1 MASLS
6 ECHAKT
12 CVSVILKSNQLDHDD
27 KNVRLESAA
36 KKMYQVEQL
45 ASSYSLRFS
54 HRTRNGEQIRLD
66 YCFHQPTE
74 ASLFYKQMISLQKSH
89 SQPKLL
95 YYIQTESELGYQ
107 HRAVLN
113 EQDLLTIHSPVY
125 CRNIFRT
132 TIPIRVEQEE
142 GTVAYHFNSV
152 TDVNMFLFSKSNSH
166 DTMTLGL
173 LRMNM
178 VPKKFVA
185 DDEGFY
191 RLFTGDK
198 MISPEFGEKHKFKI
212 KPRLEPVED
221 SLLGGSLL
229 LFSTEFDLFKFL
241 VSDDAAD
248 LLHLTFD
255 ETKIIENSEKTGE
268 KIDNSVSQEKCKD
281 PFLNKRKEREVRDV
295 VAENEKK
302 FRVTRWQDMGI
313 LELEKKKL
321 ELERK
326 ELELERENL
335 ELASKNSKRKNLESK
350 NLERK
355 NEWESKNLEL
365 ESNNSEWERKKL
377 ELEMKYKW
385 GEKDKKEE
393 SKNRTEHSRD
403 TTNTL
408 GTLVLDRL
416 EDEEAFATNKVTESV
431 TTSDENRNQ
440 ITSIDYEGSVSS
452 TRPSLRTRTQITKE

>member
-36 KKMYQVEQL
+36 IKMYQVEQL

-54 HRTRNGEQIRLD
+54 HRTRNGEQVRLD

-107 HRAVLN
+107 HRAVLT

-173 LRMNM
+173 LRMKI

-191 RLFTGDK
+191 RLFTEDK
-198 MISPEFGEKHKFKI
+198 MISPEFGEKNKFKI

-229 LFSTEFDLFKFL
+229 LFSTKFDLFKFL

-248 LLHLTFD
+248 LIHLTFD
-255 ETKIIENSEKTGE
+255 ETKIIENCEQTGE
-268 KIDNSVSQEKCKD
+268 NIDNFVRQENSKD
-281 PFLNKRKEREVRDV
+281 PFLKERNVRDVV
-295 VAENEKK
+295 VAENEEKL
-302 FRVTRWQDMGI
+302 RVIRRQEREI
-313 LELEKKKL
+313 LELVKKN
-321 ELERK
+321 
-326 ELELERENL
+326 LELERENL
-335 ELASKNSKRKNLESK
+335 ELASKNS
-350 NLERK
+350 
-355 NEWESKNLEL
+355 
-365 ESNNSEWERKKL
+365 EWERMN
-377 ELEMKYKW
+377 LEMKYKW
-385 GEKDKKEE
+385 GGKDKQEE
-393 SKNRTEHSRD
+393 NKNRTDEDS
-403 TTNTL
+403 TNTL
-408 GTLVLDRL
+408 GTSVLDRI
-416 EDEEAFATNKVTESV
+416 EDEEAVATMSEYPNKVTKSV
-431 TTSDENRNQ
+431 TTSDKNHNQ
-440 ITSIDYEGSVSS
+440 ITSMDYEGSFSS